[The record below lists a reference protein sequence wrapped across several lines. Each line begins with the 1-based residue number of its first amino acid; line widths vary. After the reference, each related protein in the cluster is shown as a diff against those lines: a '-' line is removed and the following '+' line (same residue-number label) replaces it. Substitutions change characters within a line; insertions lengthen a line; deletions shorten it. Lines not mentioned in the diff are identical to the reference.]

1 MGEHLIRKHE
11 YHCLKKVYKLE
22 YIKLFTT
29 PHYLISLT
37 RQKLMKR
44 PERDGKEHQVFF
56 MDSPFMRG
64 YLQM

>member
-1 MGEHLIRKHE
+1 
-11 YHCLKKVYKLE
+11 
-22 YIKLFTT
+22 LFTIQ
-29 PHYLISLT
+29 HFHISLP

-44 PERDGKEHQVFF
+44 PERDGKELQLFV